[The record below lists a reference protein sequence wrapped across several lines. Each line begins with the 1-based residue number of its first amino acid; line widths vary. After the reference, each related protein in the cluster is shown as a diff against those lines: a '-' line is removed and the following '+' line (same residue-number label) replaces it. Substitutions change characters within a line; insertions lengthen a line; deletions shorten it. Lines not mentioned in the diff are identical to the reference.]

1 MAGTESLVEEAPE
14 EMNALRPL
22 PLIVRFLIGMALA
35 WAVIAGVYLIVFLC
49 KGAALSEVLPLPR
62 WGEQGR

>member
-1 MAGTESLVEEAPE
+1 MAGGQGMVAQAQEK
-14 EMNALRPL
+14 MNTLRPL
-22 PLIVRFLIGMALA
+22 PFLVRFLAGIALA
-35 WAVIAGVYLIVFLC
+35 WAVIAGVYLLVFLC

>member
-1 MAGTESLVEEAPE
+1 MEETPE
-14 EMNALRPL
+14 KMNTFRPL
-22 PLIVRFLIGMALA
+22 PFLVRFLMGVALA
-35 WAVIAGVYLIVFLC
+35 WAVVAALYLLVFLC

>member
-1 MAGTESLVEEAPE
+1 
-14 EMNALRPL
+14 MNTLRPL
-22 PLIVRFLIGMALA
+22 PFLVRFLAGIALA
-35 WAVIAGVYLIVFLC
+35 WAVIAGVYLLVFLC

>member
-1 MAGTESLVEEAPE
+1 MLAQAQEK
-14 EMNALRPL
+14 MNTLRPL
-22 PLIVRFLIGMALA
+22 PFLVRFLAGIALA
-35 WAVIAGVYLIVFLC
+35 WAVIAGVYLLVFLC

>member
-1 MAGTESLVEEAPE
+1 MVAQAQEK
-14 EMNALRPL
+14 MNTLRPL
-22 PLIVRFLIGMALA
+22 PFLVRFLAGIALA
-35 WAVIAGVYLIVFLC
+35 WAVIAGVYLLVFLC